1 MDRWA
6 GLLNYGSSENHTIT
20 LAMSR
25 IEDWDFASD
34 GIGCDAN
41 ADNGTLAAKHPG
53 TYFIDFTASVKADAA
68 ADIIFEIYRNGEP
81 IYLGAEVTI
90 DAADDIEQV
99 SIIGAYRLRVGDV
112 LAVYARADG
121 EYSVD
126 IPYAQF
132 GIMSLSGRRWS

>member
-1 MDRWA
+1 M
-6 GLLNYGSSENHTIT
+6 
-20 LAMSR
+20 
-25 IEDWDFASD
+25 
-34 GIGCDAN
+34 
-41 ADNGTLAAKHPG
+41 
-53 TYFIDFTASVKADAA
+53 KADAA

-81 IYLGAEVTI
+81 IYLGAEITI
-90 DAADDIEQV
+90 DAANDIEHIA
-99 SIIGAYRLRVGDV
+99 IIGAYQMFVGDV

>member
-6 GLLNYGSSENHTIT
+6 GLLNYGSTENHTISV
-20 LAMSR
+20 AMSR

-34 GIGCDAN
+34 GIGGDAN
-41 ADNGTLAAKHPG
+41 ATNGTLAVKNPG
-53 TYFIDFTASVKADAA
+53 TYFINFTASVKADAA
-68 ADIIFEIYRNGEP
+68 ADLIFEIYKNGAP
-81 IYLGAEVTI
+81 LNLGTEVTI
-90 DAADDIEQV
+90 DAADDIEQI
-99 SIIGAYRLRVGDV
+99 SIIGAYQLFVGDV
-112 LAVYARADG
+112 LAIYARADG

>member
-6 GLLNYGSSENHTIT
+6 GLLNYENSDSHTIT

-25 IEDWDFASD
+25 IEGWDFASD

-41 ADNGTLAAKHPG
+41 ATNGTLAVEHQG
-53 TYFIDFTASVKADAA
+53 TYFINFTASVKADAA
-68 ADIIFEIYRNGEP
+68 ADLIFEVYKNGAP
-81 IYLGAEVTI
+81 LNLGTQVTI
-90 DAADDIEQV
+90 DAADDIEHIA
-99 SIIGAYRLRVGDV
+99 IIGAYQMFVGDV
-112 LAVYARADG
+112 LAIYARADG